1 MELLSALGKGP
12 TRVLG
17 YALGVWAGT
26 WGVYYLLQET
36 RRYWA
41 LRARQRKHP
50 LRIRDGE
57 SDAEWFGQADDA
69 ERGRITSRF
78 ATLRFCGRY
87 LNVTPE
93 WREQGLWEWMWWKVV
108 HTTFFHGRFGW
119 DGGFS
124 RDEKT
129 EEGRKRIESLLPVEP
144 LDTQRLWGTGSEP
157 AAPSSGI
164 SYTWC
169 LHGLSILTDPVFGKQ
184 PLESV
189 LSPTRMRPM
198 PCTIHD
204 IRNVDVVLVSHN
216 HFDHLDLSVVPHIS
230 RRARW
235 IVPKGV
241 APLLVRRGVPRERI
255 TELSWWDETEEACRV
270 AVQTA
275 SGVEAVERTV
285 RLAAVPASHWSAR
298 TPLDTNTT
306 LWNSYAVR
314 VCAPEAPDARLFF
327 CGDSGYS
334 ASLFQAIGRMYGPFE
349 LATIPIGSYEPRW
362 HLSLQHMDPHGSV
375 CVARDVGARTSFGM
389 HWGTWSMSDEHWD
402 DPPKDLARALEA
414 EALPSSFLRTVPF
427 GATQDI
433 RM

>member
-169 LHGLSILTDPVFGKQ
+169 VGETDAQDRAEYLPD
-184 PLESV
+184 SAA
-189 LSPTRMRPM
+189 RP
-198 PCTIHD
+198 
-204 IRNVDVVLVSHN
+204 
-216 HFDHLDLSVVPHIS
+216 FDFDGPRVWQ
-230 RRARW
+230 A
-235 IVPKGV
+235 
-241 APLLVRRGVPRERI
+241 AARERA
-255 TELSWWDETEEACRV
+255 E
-270 AVQTA
+270 
-275 SGVEAVERTV
+275 
-285 RLAAVPASHWSAR
+285 
-298 TPLDTNTT
+298 
-306 LWNSYAVR
+306 
-314 VCAPEAPDARLFF
+314 PDAHAA
-327 CGDSGYS
+327 D
-334 ASLFQAIGRMYGPFE
+334 AVHHP
-349 LATIPIGSYEPRW
+349 
-362 HLSLQHMDPHGSV
+362 
-375 CVARDVGARTSFGM
+375 
-389 HWGTWSMSDEHWD
+389 
-402 DPPKDLARALEA
+402 
-414 EALPSSFLRTVPF
+414 
-427 GATQDI
+427 
-433 RM
+433 

>member
-1 MELLSALGKGP
+1 M
-12 TRVLG
+12 
-17 YALGVWAGT
+17 
-26 WGVYYLLQET
+26 
-36 RRYWA
+36 
-41 LRARQRKHP
+41 
-50 LRIRDGE
+50 
-57 SDAEWFGQADDA
+57 
-69 ERGRITSRF
+69 
-78 ATLRFCGRY
+78 
-87 LNVTPE
+87 
-93 WREQGLWEWMWWKVV
+93 
-108 HTTFFHGRFGW
+108 
-119 DGGFS
+119 
-124 RDEKT
+124 
-129 EEGRKRIESLLPVEP
+129 
-144 LDTQRLWGTGSEP
+144 
-157 AAPSSGI
+157 
-164 SYTWC
+164 
-169 LHGLSILTDPVFGKQ
+169 
-184 PLESV
+184 
-189 LSPTRMRPM
+189 
-198 PCTIHD
+198 
-204 IRNVDVVLVSHN
+204 
-216 HFDHLDLSVVPHIS
+216 PHIS

-389 HWGTWSMSDEHWD
+389 HWGTWSMSGTSARGAQLTQTSTGTTRRRTWHGRSRRRPSRARFYGRCRSARRRTFACSTRNEATAMGRTAAQCVCRGARRCS
-402 DPPKDLARALEA
+402 DPTRRVLFLAAGCVARKNTRHSAA
-414 EALPSSFLRTVPF
+414 C
-427 GATQDI
+427 
-433 RM
+433 